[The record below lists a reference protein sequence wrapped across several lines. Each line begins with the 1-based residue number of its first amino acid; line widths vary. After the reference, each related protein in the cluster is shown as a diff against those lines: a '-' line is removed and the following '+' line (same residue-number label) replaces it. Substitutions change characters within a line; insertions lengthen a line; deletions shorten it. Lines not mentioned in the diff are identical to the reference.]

1 MHGTFSWSKCYLFYC
16 APLLFH
22 SLTPMSPLRSIVLTM
37 YLGYRLPDGS
47 IDSFLTISPSS
58 MQWQQ
63 TLVRLGGGAVGLSWA
78 QDLPRHWWVRCFF
91 RVSCLYGF
99 YQRSDFIYNYIFF
112 FLFFFF
118 CVIYVRYNYLVFL
131 LPTWLNLSLVII
143 IIIVSNF
150 ICNWWPGTCIFHR
163 ICNTLWMTHDAIQC
177 CNLRE
182 EVVV

>member
-1 MHGTFSWSKCYLFYC
+1 MIVIKYIVSLFASSSSVIIVCCSDRVKLIMHGTFSWSKCYLFYC

-118 CVIYVRYNYLVFL
+118 ALF
-131 LPTWLNLSLVII
+131 
-143 IIIVSNF
+143 
-150 ICNWWPGTCIFHR
+150 
-163 ICNTLWMTHDAIQC
+163 M
-177 CNLRE
+177 
-182 EVVV
+182 